1 MSVTQASTDTLRY
14 MTFVDHPLVT
24 IEMAREYV
32 NVLDECHQPF
42 EEEFLEA
49 KLPFVLEGNK
59 DSLIPIRNTTEL
71 ENRLLEIISICD
83 EFNALYREP
92 FVKAIYKQAMVKLS
106 DRLQYVR
113 EGYTIQA
120 NYEYQMAMQYLSVV
134 SHEYLTRVLN
144 MEPQALF
151 NPANQ
156 EEVVEKIRVLIAG
169 VIWTQ
174 TNVGR
179 HHHETATNEAAKS
192 ATASLQERVG
202 AHLKFSNP
210 CSEITLPEPINPSA

>member
-1 MSVTQASTDTLRY
+1 MNFTQVSPDTLGY

-92 FVKAIYKQAMVKLS
+92 FVKALYKQAMVKLS

-134 SHEYLTRVLN
+134 SQEYLTRALN
-144 MEPQALF
+144 MEPQAFF
-151 NPANQ
+151 NLANR
-156 EEVVEKIRVLIAG
+156 EEVIERIRVLIAG

-179 HHHETATNEAAKS
+179 HHHEIATNEAAKS
-192 ATASLQERVG
+192 ATASLQQRLGDCVR
-202 AHLKFSNP
+202 FSNL
-210 CSEITLPEPINPSA
+210 CSEITLPEAIKSSS